1 MCSVAYTLGL
11 RDLKEHSGHAQLL
24 TYLELLC
31 RRGGGKKARKKK
43 KISYLI
49 RGKKENVS
57 EPVPLCGEL

>member
-31 RRGGGKKARKKK
+31 RRGGGKKAKKKK

-49 RGKKENVS
+49 RGKKKK
-57 EPVPLCGEL
+57 

>member
-11 RDLKEHSGHAQLL
+11 RDLKAHSGHAQLL

-31 RRGGGKKARKKK
+31 RRGGGKKAKKKK

-49 RGKKENVS
+49 RGKKEKVS

>member
-31 RRGGGKKARKKK
+31 RRGGGKKAKKKK

-49 RGKKENVS
+49 REKKEKVS

>member
-31 RRGGGKKARKKK
+31 RRGGGKKAKKKKKK

-49 RGKKENVS
+49 REKKKK
-57 EPVPLCGEL
+57 